1 MKINRQILLCIL
13 LIPVSGFGQNYTSY
27 FTGNPNDT
35 TTHPHAG
42 VCMMGGATEDDNAM
56 KWFLQRADGGDVLV
70 LRTSGSNGYNSY
82 MYTLGPD
89 VNSVES
95 IVFND
100 PSASYEPYVLQKI
113 RQAEAIWF
121 AGGDQWT
128 YVTYWR
134 KTPVDSLVNIAIQQ
148 RHIVVGGTS
157 AGMAILGKYYF
168 SAQNGTVTSPA
179 ALANPY
185 NSKVT
190 VDSTRFIQCAF
201 MGDVI
206 TDTHFDDPD
215 RRGRL
220 DVFLSRIFTDYSVYA
235 KGIACDEYTAVC
247 IDTSGI
253 AKVYGGYPADDDN
266 AYFVQSNCKLAV
278 RSPENCTPGN
288 PLTWY
293 LGGEAVKVYRVKGT
307 SSGANTF
314 DLNDWKTGT
323 GGTWLD
329 WSVSSG
335 TFSEQAG
342 TALDCSNIAV
352 QDYPAPDDI
361 IISPNPSSGW
371 FYLSYEKTDLLECT
385 CSVYNPLGQKMA
397 VELNRISSK
406 KMAINTAGLEPGL
419 YFLQITGDGNKP
431 AHHVLIKSEQ

>member
-1 MKINRQILLCIL
+1 
-13 LIPVSGFGQNYTSY
+13 
-27 FTGNPNDT
+27 
-35 TTHPHAG
+35 
-42 VCMMGGATEDDNAM
+42 MMGGATEDDNAM

-100 PSASYEPYVLQKI
+100 PSASYDPYILQKI

-128 YVTYWR
+128 YVTYWCN
-134 KTPVDSLVNIAIQQ
+134 TPVDSLVNIAIQQ
-148 RHIVVGGTS
+148 RHVVVGGTS

-190 VDSTRFIQCAF
+190 VDSTRFIKCAF

-220 DVFLSRIFTDYSVYA
+220 DVFLARIYTDYGAYA
-235 KGIACDEYTAVC
+235 RGIACDEYTAVC

-293 LGGEAVKVYRVKGT
+293 LGGEAVKVYRLKGT

-335 TFSEQAG
+335 TFSEQPG

-352 QDYPAPDDI
+352 QDYPAHDDI

-371 FYLSYEKTDLLECT
+371 FYLSSEKTDLLECT

-419 YFLQITGDGNKP
+419 YFLQIAGDGNKP
-431 AHHVLIKSEQ
+431 AHYVLIKSEQ